1 MPPASPDLPPRTLTD
16 LLLGFCLG
24 AVVGCLLA
32 LVPLSYVWYF
42 HSGIMATQ
50 LLVLLAF
57 GVLGGILGMFSNPQQ
72 IGRFF
77 DSIPWF

>member
-1 MPPASPDLPPRTLTD
+1 MQNHPPDPQPSKATQLVVKFT
-16 LLLGFCLG
+16 LG
-24 AVVGCLLA
+24 AVVSSFVA
-32 LVPLSYVWYF
+32 LVPLSYIWW
-42 HSGIMATQ
+42 SAADITISQ

-57 GVLGGILGMFSNPQQ
+57 GGLGGVLGLFSSPQQ